1 MSILVDR
8 NTKVVVQGITGAA
21 GSFHAEQMIA
31 YGTRVVAGVTPGRGG
46 TRFQG
51 GPPIFD
57 TLGDAVRETGANATV
72 IFVPP
77 LHAADAI
84 LEAAGVGVP
93 LVVTITEGIPVLDM
107 VKVRR
112 FLQDKPGV
120 RLLGPNCPGVIT
132 PGQCKIGIM
141 PGHIHRPGPVGI
153 VSRSGTL
160 TYEAVNQ
167 LTALGL
173 GQSTA
178 VGIGGDPVNGT
189 DFVDC
194 LSRFEADPETEAIV
208 LIGEIG
214 GSGEEWAARY
224 IARNVTK
231 PVVGFIAGR
240 SAPAGRR
247 MGHAG
252 AVISGASGTA
262 EAKIAA
268 LREAGVVVCE
278 SLAGIG
284 QAMRDVLARKTVRT
298 APRRGGAAPRAERG
312 RGKARPAGRA
322 TAARRAARAEQGPPR
337 L

>member
-1 MSILVDR
+1 VSIFVDR
-8 NTKVVVQGITGAA
+8 NTRVVVQGITGAA
-21 GSFHAEQMIA
+21 GSFHAEQMLA
-31 YGTRVVAGVTPGRGG
+31 YGTRLVAGITPGRGG
-46 TRFQG
+46 TRFQQTV
-51 GPPIFD
+51 PIFD
-57 TLGDAVRETGANATV
+57 TVADAVRETGANASV

-77 LHAADAI
+77 PFAADAI
-84 LEAAGVGVP
+84 MEAASAGVS
-93 LVVTITEGIPVLDM
+93 LVVAITEGIPVLDM
-107 VKVRR
+107 VKVKR
-112 FLQDKPGV
+112 FLEDKPGV

-141 PGHIHRPGPVGI
+141 PGHIHRPGPIGI

-160 TYEAVNQ
+160 TYEAVKQ
-167 LTALGL
+167 LTDLGL

-194 LSRFEADPETEAIV
+194 LTRFEADPETEAIV

-214 GSGEEWAARY
+214 GSGEEWAARF
-224 IARNVTK
+224 IGKNVTK

-240 SAPAGRR
+240 SAPPGRR

-268 LREAGVVVCE
+268 LRAAGVVVAE
-278 SLAGIG
+278 SPAGIG
-284 QAMRDVLARKTVRT
+284 VAMQQLLARRRGRAAAK
-298 APRRGGAAPRAERG
+298 RGGAPARA
-312 RGKARPAGRA
+312 AGRTSSRSA
-322 TAARRAARAEQGPPR
+322 IRSPSRRAARAEQGPPR

>member
-1 MSILVDR
+1 MSIFVDR
-8 NTKVVVQGITGAA
+8 NTKVVVQGITGSA
-21 GSFHAEQMIA
+21 GTFHAEQMLA

-46 TRFQG
+46 SQFLG
-51 GPPIFD
+51 ALPIFD
-57 TLGDAVRETGANATV
+57 TVADAVRETDANASV

-77 LHAADAI
+77 LHAADAV
-84 LEAAGVGVP
+84 LEAAGVGIP
-93 LVVTITEGIPVLDM
+93 LIVTITEGIPVLDM
-107 VKVRR
+107 VKVKR

-141 PGHIHRPGPVGI
+141 PGHIHRPGSIGI

-194 LSRFEADPETEAIV
+194 LSRFEADPETEAMV

-214 GSGEEWAARY
+214 GTGEEWAARY
-224 IARNVTK
+224 IEKNVTK

-240 SAPAGRR
+240 SAPPGRR

-252 AVISGASGTA
+252 AVISGARGTA
-262 EAKIAA
+262 EAKITA
-268 LREAGVVVCE
+268 LRKAGVVVCE
-278 SLAGIG
+278 SLAAIG
-284 QAMRDVLARKTVRT
+284 QTMRDVLARKKVR
-298 APRRGGAAPRAERG
+298 AARAGASAGGARSVGSAAS
-312 RGKARPAGRA
+312 A
-322 TAARRAARAEQGPPR
+322 TLVRRAARAEQTPEV
-337 L
+337 

>member
-21 GSFHAEQMIA
+21 GSFHTEQMLA

-57 TLGDAVRETGANATV
+57 TLADAVRETGANATV

-77 LHAADAI
+77 LQAADAI
-84 LEAAGVGVP
+84 LEAAGVGIP
-93 LVVTITEGIPVLDM
+93 LVVAITEGIPVLDM
-107 VKVRR
+107 VKVKR

-141 PGHIHRPGPVGI
+141 PGHIHRPGPIGI

-194 LSRFEADPETEAIV
+194 LSRFETDPETEAIV

-224 IARNVTK
+224 IANNVTK
-231 PVVGFIAGR
+231 PVVAFVAGR
-240 SAPAGRR
+240 SAPPGRR

-252 AVISGASGTA
+252 AVISGSSGTA

-268 LREAGVVVCE
+268 LRAAGAVTCE

-284 QAMRDVLARKTVRT
+284 QAMRDVLARKKVRT
-298 APRRGGAAPRAERG
+298 APTRGATVPRAERG
-312 RGKARPAGRA
+312 KRAARPAARGGM
-322 TAARRAARAEQGPPR
+322 RRAARADQGPPK